1 MKRQTYF
8 ELDADCDLSLNYC
21 GTEICEPD
29 FCMRPH
35 IRAEYLIHYILAG
48 KGCYHTP
55 QRSYELKS
63 GDMFLIYPGQTVS
76 YETDPQDPLHFSWF
90 SFSGTRADRL
100 PAKLGFG
107 PDACVRH
114 LHSRFSI
121 HEAILKCV
129 ALPDREEGSCNQFL
143 LLSHL
148 YEIVGLIHESYLA
161 DERGNSQRN
170 IAQEHIHRA
179 VAYIKMNYM
188 NPISVGDV
196 VDFVGLER
204 SYFSKIFHKYTGK
217 TAQEYLLGV
226 RIDQSKLLLEQT
238 SYSAKEIS
246 SFVGFTD
253 ECYFSRAFRKMVGV
267 SPKTYRLSA
276 ESRGTENKQERG

>member
-8 ELDADCDLSLNYC
+8 EPDVDCDLSLNYC
-21 GTEICEPD
+21 GTEICEPN

-35 IRAEYLIHYILAG
+35 IRDEYLIHYILAG

-55 QRSYELKS
+55 QRSYGLKS

-76 YETDPQDPLHFSWF
+76 YETDPQDPLQFSWF
-90 SFSGTRADRL
+90 SFSGTRADKL
-100 PAKLGFG
+100 PAKLGFAQ
-107 PDACVRH
+107 DACVRH

-148 YEIVGLIHESYLA
+148 YEIIGLIHESYIS
-161 DERGNSQRN
+161 DERGNGRSN
-170 IAQEHIHRA
+170 IAREHIHRA
-179 VAYIKMNYM
+179 EAYIKMNYM
-188 NPISVGDV
+188 NPISVNDV

-204 SYFSKIFHKYTGK
+204 SYFSKIFHRYTGR
-217 TAQEYLLGV
+217 TCQQYLLEV
-226 RIDQSKLLLEQT
+226 RIGQSKLLLEQT
-238 SYSAKEIS
+238 VYSAKEIS

-253 ECYFSRAFRKMVGV
+253 ECYFSRAFRRMTGM
-267 SPKTYRLSA
+267 SPKAYRETA
-276 ESRGTENKQERG
+276 GGKG

>member
-8 ELDADCDLSLNYC
+8 ETYANCDLSLNYC

-35 IRAEYLIHYILAG
+35 IRAEYLIHYVLAG
-48 KGCYHTP
+48 KGSYHTP

-63 GDMFLIYPGQTVS
+63 GDMFLIFPGQTVS

-90 SFSGTRADRL
+90 SFSGNKADTL
-100 PAKLGFG
+100 PAMLGFSL
-107 PDACVRH
+107 DACVRH

-121 HEAILKCV
+121 HDAILKCV

-148 YEIVGLIHESYLA
+148 YEILALIHESYLT
-161 DERGNSQRN
+161 DEHGNNRLN

-204 SYFSKIFHKYTGK
+204 SYFSKIFHRYTGK
-217 TAQEYLLGV
+217 TAQEYILCV
-226 RIDQSKLLLEQT
+226 RIEQSKLLLDQT
-238 SYSAKEIS
+238 NYSAKEIS
-246 SFVGFTD
+246 SFVGFAD
-253 ECYFSRAFRKMVGV
+253 ECYFSRAFRKIEGM
-267 SPKTYRLSA
+267 SPKAYRISS
-276 ESRGTENKQERG
+276 ESKELATKEGR